1 MVDPRYTH
9 MSLLADYNA
18 PIRPSADIAV
28 LVTLINWI
36 ITHDQ
41 AQRKYVRNFTSA
53 AFIVKE

>member
-1 MVDPRYTH
+1 

-18 PIRPSADIAV
+18 PIRPGADIAV